1 VIPRRKL
8 FRGLGVLTIC
18 VAVAACS
25 SSSKKSTSS
34 NTTASSSPA
43 SPSSAPS
50 STSGGQATGAAIKVG
65 VICSCSGPFGG
76 NIAPAANVVRAWAQ
90 TVNTS
95 GGIDGHPVQL
105 TVDDDASNPGT
116 SVTYAMA
123 LINSHVD
130 VILDLTV
137 LDAAWASN
145 VQAANMPVVGGNFS
159 STPFYTNP
167 LFFPSGQTND
177 SIAYSVAAAAK
188 AAGAASLS
196 QFYCAEAPQCAQ
208 SVPLIK
214 TAGQQLGVSDV
225 YNSSISATAPNYTA
239 QCVAAQQAR
248 GQALFIGH
256 SSQVVVRVGQDC
268 NRQNYNPIYVTEGT
282 GYSPLEANAVGIKNN
297 MWSSF
302 PILPYYVNA
311 PAVQA
316 MNTALD
322 KYYPGLRTNAQQ
334 WSEYAAQAWT
344 AGVLIEH
351 AVKASGMS
359 ATDTPSSAT
368 MLKGLTSIKGDNLDG
383 WSPPLTFTAGQ
394 VHKVDCWF
402 TAVLKNGTESLAN
415 NGQLTCQ
422 PGASA

>member
-1 VIPRRKL
+1 
-8 FRGLGVLTIC
+8 
-18 VAVAACS
+18 
-25 SSSKKSTSS
+25 
-34 NTTASSSPA
+34 
-43 SPSSAPS
+43 
-50 STSGGQATGAAIKVG
+50 
-65 VICSCSGPFGG
+65 
-76 NIAPAANVVRAWAQ
+76 VVRAWAQ

-95 GGIDGHPVQL
+95 GGINGHQVQL
-105 TVDDDASNPGT
+105 TVDDDASVPGN
-116 SVTYAMA
+116 SVTAVTA

-167 LFFPSGQTND
+167 VFFPSGQTND

-188 AAGAASLS
+188 AAGSSSLS
-196 QFYCAEAPQCAQ
+196 QFYCAEAPQCSQ

-256 SSQVVVRVGQDC
+256 SSQIVVRVGQDC
-268 NRQNYNPIYVTEGT
+268 SRQNYHPVYVTEGT
-282 GYSPLEANAVGIKNN
+282 GYSPLEANAVGIKDN

-302 PILPYYVNA
+302 PILPYYVND
-311 PAVQA
+311 PAVQR

-322 KYYPGLRTNAQQ
+322 KYYPGLRTNGQK

-351 AVKASGMS
+351 GVKASGMGAS
-359 ATDTPSSAT
+359 DTPSSAT
-368 MLKGLTSIKGDNLDG
+368 MLKGLNSIKNDNLDG

-415 NGQLTCQ
+415 GGKLTCQ
-422 PGASA
+422 TVASA